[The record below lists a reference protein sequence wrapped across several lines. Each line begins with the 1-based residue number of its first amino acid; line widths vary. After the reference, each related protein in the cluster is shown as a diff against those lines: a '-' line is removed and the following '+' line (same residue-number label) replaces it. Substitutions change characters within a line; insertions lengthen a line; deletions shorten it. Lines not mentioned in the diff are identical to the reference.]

1 MEFDNDLRTVQE
13 SRDLIKNA
21 VQAQKEYSSYD
32 QNKVDSLV
40 KTLCRA
46 CVDNAVTLAKMAHEE
61 TGYGK
66 WEDKVLKN
74 LLGSQIVYESI
85 KDMKTVGVLSD
96 DPVKKVMEVAV
107 PVGVVVALIPSTNP
121 TSTTM
126 YKTLISLKAGNA
138 IVISPHP
145 GAKNSILATVKI
157 LKDAA
162 AKAGAPD
169 NLIQVVEKPSAVA
182 TDILMKHKDTGI
194 ILATGGEAMV
204 HAAYSSGN
212 PALGVGPGNGPC
224 FIEKSANIPLA
235 VKRIFDSETFDNGTI
250 CASEQSIITQNCI
263 KDAVV
268 CEIERQGGYFMTQEE
283 SDKVAKFIMRANNTM
298 NPAIVGKSAQ
308 AIADMAKITI
318 PEGTRV
324 LLTEHTGIGKN
335 QPYSREKLCPILAFF
350 TVNDWEDAC
359 DKAIELLTNEG
370 SGHTMTLHS
379 QDERI
384 IREFALHKPVG
395 RVLVNTPGALGGTG
409 ITTGLDPA
417 LTLGCGAVGGSSTSD
432 NVGPMNLINI
442 RRLAYG
448 IKEFD
453 EVREFGEKLT
463 GTSLGSSTVSGS
475 TSFASHKTYG
485 TQSGTGKG
493 GRVYGT
499 VGSAGKP
506 ENHVYVTTSEPYN
519 RVIKKANYVNE
530 PKGAAGDIKE
540 ADVKM
545 AFPMSKDRQSVSE
558 SFTEKDVSEITKE
571 VVSRILGGNK

>member
-13 SRDLIKNA
+13 ARDLVKNA

-32 QNKVDSLV
+32 QSKVDSLV

-46 CVDNAVTLAKMAHEE
+46 CVDNAVPLAKTAHEE

-74 LLGSQIVYESI
+74 LLGSQIVYDSI

-96 DPVKKVMEVAV
+96 DPVKKVMDVAV

-138 IVISPHP
+138 IIISPHP

-182 TDILMKHKDTGI
+182 TDVLMKHKDTGI

-268 CEIERQGGYFMTQEE
+268 CEIEKQGGYFMTQEE

-417 LTLGCGAVGGSSTSD
+417 LTLGCGAIGGSSTSD

-463 GTSLGSSTVSGS
+463 GTSLGSSSVSASASFGS
-475 TSFASHKTYG
+475 NKTYG

-493 GRVYGT
+493 SRVYGT

-506 ENHVYVTTSEPYN
+506 ENRVFVTTSEPYN
-519 RVIKKANYVNE
+519 RVIKKADYVNE

-545 AFPMSKDRQSVSE
+545 AFPMSKDRKSVFE
-558 SFTEKDVSEITKE
+558 NFTEKDVSEITKE
-571 VVSRILGGNK
+571 VVSRILSGNK

>member
-1 MEFDNDLRTVQE
+1 MEYDNDLRAVQDA
-13 SRDLIKNA
+13 RDLIKNA
-21 VQAQKEYSSYD
+21 VEAQKEYASFTQEQID
-32 QNKVDSLV
+32 EVV
-40 KTLCRA
+40 KTVCRA
-46 CVDNAVTLAKMAHEE
+46 CVDNAVVLAKMAHEE

-74 LLGSQIVYESI
+74 LLGSQIVYDAI

-126 YKTLISLKAGNA
+126 YKTLISLKSGNA

-145 GAKNSILATVKI
+145 GAKNSILETVKV
-157 LKDAA
+157 LKTAA
-162 AKAGAPD
+162 SRAGAPD
-169 NLIQVVEKPSAVA
+169 NIIQVVEKPSPIA
-182 TDILMKHKDTGI
+182 TDTLMKHKNTGI

-224 FIEKSANIPLA
+224 FIEKSADIPLA
-235 VKRIFDSETFDNGTI
+235 VKRVFDSETFDNGTI

-268 CEIERQGGYFMTQEE
+268 KEIERQGGYFMSKDE

-308 AIADMAKITI
+308 VIADMAKITI

-350 TVNDWEDAC
+350 TVNSWEEAC

-409 ITTGLDPA
+409 ITTGLEPA

-453 EVREFGEKLT
+453 EVKAYGEKLT
-463 GTSLGSSTVSGS
+463 GTSLGSGEGCP
-475 TSFASHKTYG
+475 KTYG
-485 TQSGTGKG
+485 TQSGTGKNS
-493 GRVYGT
+493 RVYGT
-499 VGSAGKP
+499 MGSAGKP

-530 PKGAAGDIKE
+530 PKGAAEHIKE
-540 ADVKM
+540 DNKAM
-545 AFPMSKDRQSVSE
+545 AFPMSKDRPAPAADGG
-558 SFTEKDVSEITKE
+558 FTEKEISDIAKE
-571 VVSRILGGNK
+571 VVSRILGGK

>member
-1 MEFDNDLRTVQE
+1 MEFDKDLRSVQDA
-13 SRDLIKNA
+13 RDLMKNA
-21 VQAQKEYSSYD
+21 VEAQKEFAAFT
-32 QNKVDSLV
+32 QQQVDEVV
-40 KTLCRA
+40 KTMCRA
-46 CVDNAVTLAKMAHEE
+46 CVDNAVVLAKMAHEE

-74 LLGSQIVYESI
+74 LLGSQIVYDAI
-85 KDMKTVGVLSD
+85 KDMQTVGVLSD

-145 GAKNSILATVKI
+145 GAKNSILETVKV
-157 LKDAA
+157 LKTAA
-162 AKAGAPD
+162 ARAGAPD
-169 NLIQVVEKPSAVA
+169 NIIQVVENPSPIA
-182 TDILMKHKDTGI
+182 TDTLMKHKNTGI

-224 FIEKSANIPLA
+224 FIEKTADIPLA
-235 VKRIFDSETFDNGTI
+235 VKRVFDSETFDNGTI

-268 CEIERQGGYFMTQEE
+268 KEIERQGGYFMSKDE

-308 AIADMAKITI
+308 VIADMAKITI

-350 TVNDWEDAC
+350 TVNSWEEAC

-370 SGHTMTLHS
+370 SGHTMTLHT

-409 ITTGLDPA
+409 ITTGLEPA

-453 EVREFGEKLT
+453 EVRAYGEKLT
-463 GTSLGSSTVSGS
+463 GTALGSDECR
-475 TSFASHKTYG
+475 KTYG
-485 TQSGTGKG
+485 TQSGTGKNS
-493 GRVYGT
+493 RVYGT
-499 VGSAGKP
+499 MGSAGKP

-519 RVIKKANYVNE
+519 RVIKKANFAGE
-530 PKGAAGDIKE
+530 PRGAAENIKQLDKE
-540 ADVKM
+540 L
-545 AFPMSKDRQSVSE
+545 AFPMSKDRPAQSS
-558 SFTEKDVSEITKE
+558 SAGEIGEQEIAAIAKE
-571 VVSRILGGNK
+571 VVARILGGNK

>member
-1 MEFDNDLRTVQE
+1 MEFDNDLRAIQDA
-13 SRDLIKNA
+13 RDLIQNA
-21 VQAQKEYSSYD
+21 VQAQKEYASYTQQQID
-32 QNKVDSLV
+32 EVVKVV
-40 KTLCRA
+40 CRA
-46 CVDNAVTLAKMAHEE
+46 CVDNAVVLAKMAHEE

-74 LLGSQIVYESI
+74 LLGSQIVYDSI
-85 KDMKTVGVLSD
+85 KDMQTVGVLSD

-126 YKTLISLKAGNA
+126 YKTLISLKSGNA

-145 GAKNSILATVKI
+145 GAKNSILATVKV

-169 NLIQVVEKPSAVA
+169 NIIQVVEKPSAIA
-182 TDILMKHKDTGI
+182 TDTLMKHKNTGI

-263 KDAVV
+263 KDAVIA
-268 CEIERQGGYFMTQEE
+268 EIERQGGYFMSQEE

-318 PEGTRV
+318 PDGTRV

-453 EVREFGEKLT
+453 EVRAYGEKLT
-463 GTSLGSSTVSGS
+463 GTSLGSADGVRR
-475 TSFASHKTYG
+475 TYG
-485 TQSGTGKG
+485 TQSGTSKD
-493 GRVYGT
+493 GRTYGT

-530 PKGAAGDIKE
+530 PQGAAGNIKE
-540 ADVKM
+540 VNKAE
-545 AFPMSKDRQSVSE
+545 AFPMSKDRAPVSAE
-558 SFTEKDVSEITKE
+558 EFSEKDIADITRE
-571 VVSRILGGNK
+571 VVSRILGSQK